1 MSLRRVDHLRSY
13 HQAVAQDAVSEEEL
27 ELAQRLYA
35 EWDGGHG
42 TSKSQI
48 EIREWGDA
56 TSHGRRFDRLIR
68 RALGVST
75 SKPSKQS
82 NRIELLESQLLRSG
96 VVPAGSRLSDEQAQ
110 LMHARHAALSALR
123 VWNDPVAT
131 FKTGTFAL
139 LFVAA
144 WNSIALAIAIRD
156 GWEWRE
162 MSGDGP
168 LLIGSSEKALPT
180 EELVGKAFPGADYR
194 GLRENVLD
202 WLNLRNSVA
211 HRHLPA
217 LDVLVIPQ
225 AQAGLL
231 NFETALNEHFGQ
243 EYSLADQLAV
253 PLQLSGFRDPG
264 VLASSKLLQASLPVD
279 VQVLLGRATK
289 EDADLLAD
297 PTYAL
302 RIAFIPTVP
311 ASGRSPDA
319 VAHFVRPGEVPE
331 ELSDVIDDFVV
342 VPKVARTPRPNL
354 GAKQVVAAV
363 QARLPFVFR
372 VNHHTAASRAL
383 KVRPDSNAPDPAKTD
398 AAFCEY
404 VPAAK
409 LHLYNQAWV
418 DRLIRE
424 LSDPDRFEA
433 LTGFS
438 PVALPEE
445 NADDDTT
452 AT

>member
-1 MSLRRVDHLRSY
+1 M
-13 HQAVAQDAVSEEEL
+13 AEEIETEEEL

-68 RALGVST
+68 RVLGVST

-82 NRIELLESQLLRSG
+82 DRIEQLELQLIRSG
-96 VVPAGSRLSDEQAQ
+96 FVPAGSRPTEIQAQ

-123 VWNDPVAT
+123 VWNDPLAT
-131 FKTGTFAL
+131 FKTGTFSL

-144 WNSIALAIAIRD
+144 WNSLALAIAIQD

-162 MSGDGP
+162 MVDGSP
-168 LLIGSSEKALPT
+168 ATIGGSERALPT
-180 EELVGKAFPGADYR
+180 EALVRKAFPGGEHI

-217 LDVLVIPQ
+217 LDVLIIPQ

-231 NFETALNEHFGQ
+231 NFENQMNGNFG
-243 EYSLADQLAV
+243 EAYSLSDQLAV

-279 VQVLLGRATK
+279 VQALLSRATK
-289 EDADLLAD
+289 EDPELLAD

-302 RIAFIPTVP
+302 RVAFIPTVP

-319 VAHFVRPGEVPE
+319 VAHFLRPGEVPE
-331 ELSDVIDDFVV
+331 ELSHAIEDLVV
-342 VPKVARTPRPNL
+342 VPKVARTARPNL

-363 QARLPFVFR
+363 QAQLPFVFK
-372 VNHHTAASRAL
+372 VNHHAAASRAL
-383 KVRPDSNAPDPAKTD
+383 RVRPESNAPDPARTD
-398 AAFCEY
+398 PAFCEY

-409 LHLYNQAWV
+409 LHLYNKAWV

-424 LSDPDRFEA
+424 LSDADRFEEV
-433 LTGFS
+433 TGFA
-438 PVALPEE
+438 PVAVPGM
-445 NADDDTT
+445 AAGDTAIT
-452 AT
+452 

>member
-1 MSLRRVDHLRSY
+1 MALRRVGSLRSY
-13 HQAVAQDAVSEEEL
+13 DLAVAEETVSEEEL
-27 ELAQRLYA
+27 EVAQRLYA

-68 RALGVST
+68 RVLGVST

-82 NRIELLESQLLRSG
+82 DRIELLETQLLRSG
-96 VVPAGSRLSDEQAQ
+96 VVPAGSRLNDEQAQ

-123 VWNDPVAT
+123 VWNDPLAT

-144 WNSIALAIAIRD
+144 WNSLALAIALRD

-162 MSGDGP
+162 MAGDGP
-168 LLIGSSEKALPT
+168 VVIGADEKALPT
-180 EELVGKAFPGADYR
+180 EKLVGKAFPGGEHK

-231 NFETALNEHFGQ
+231 NFEEALNEHFG
-243 EYSLADQLAV
+243 EDYSLADQLAV

-264 VLASSKLLQASLPVD
+264 VIASSKLLQASLPVD
-279 VQVLLGRATK
+279 VQVLLSRATK
-289 EDADLLAD
+289 EDPELLAD

-331 ELSDVIDDFVV
+331 ELSEVIEDLVV
-342 VPKVARTPRPNL
+342 VPKVARTARPNL

-363 QARLPFVFR
+363 QAHLPFAFR

-398 AAFCEY
+398 PAFCEY

-418 DRLIRE
+418 DRLIGE
-424 LSDPDRFEA
+424 LSDPDRFEE
-433 LTGFS
+433 LTGFP
-438 PVALPEE
+438 PVVLPEE
-445 NADDDTT
+445 APDDGTT